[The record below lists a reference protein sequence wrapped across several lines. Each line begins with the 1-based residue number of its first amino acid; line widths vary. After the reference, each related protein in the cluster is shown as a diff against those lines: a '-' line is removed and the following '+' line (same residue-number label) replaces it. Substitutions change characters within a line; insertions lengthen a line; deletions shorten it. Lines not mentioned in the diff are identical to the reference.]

1 MTDTINHHIDSK
13 TIRQLG
19 LRLSDKKLN
28 AVINPHAR
36 VFEFPYLD
44 NVFIMENDLYG
55 NIMPENSC
63 FLAFYGHHGLI
74 GKHLGVETLRN
85 STVADIKN
93 MVACNME
100 G

>member
-28 AVINPHAR
+28 AVISPNAK
-36 VFEFPYLD
+36 VFEYPYLD

-55 NIMPENSC
+55 NVMPTGFC
-63 FLAFYGHHGLI
+63 FLAFSGHHGII
-74 GKHLGVETLRN
+74 GKDLSIETLKN

-93 MVACNME
+93 IVECNME